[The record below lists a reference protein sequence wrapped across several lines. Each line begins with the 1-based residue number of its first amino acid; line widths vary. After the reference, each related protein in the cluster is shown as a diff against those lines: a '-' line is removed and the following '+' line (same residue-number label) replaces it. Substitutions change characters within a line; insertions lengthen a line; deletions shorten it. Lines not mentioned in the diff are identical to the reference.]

1 VAASVLVR
9 YRVMAYVTAVL
20 LIVLVFVGVP
30 LQAAGHNQVAVY
42 LGTCHGFLYLIY
54 LVVAF
59 ELTRRMHIP
68 IIQTVLVLL
77 AGTIPFG
84 AIYAE
89 RRLTR
94 LYETQQRRAARAA
107 AEQSAAA
114 TTLASG
120 GSASG
125 MADGDPPLDAG

>member
-1 VAASVLVR
+1 VADSVLIR

-20 LIVLVFVGVP
+20 LIVLVFVGIP
-30 LQAAGHNQVAVY
+30 LQAAGQKQVAVY
-42 LGTCHGFLYLIY
+42 VGTCHGFLYLVY

-68 IIQTVLVLL
+68 IFQTILVLL

-94 LYETQQRRAARAA
+94 LYETQKRRAARQGAPGTDGA
-107 AEQSAAA
+107 HDARPQEAA
-114 TTLASG
+114 TPSG
-120 GSASG
+120 EV
-125 MADGDPPLDAG
+125 